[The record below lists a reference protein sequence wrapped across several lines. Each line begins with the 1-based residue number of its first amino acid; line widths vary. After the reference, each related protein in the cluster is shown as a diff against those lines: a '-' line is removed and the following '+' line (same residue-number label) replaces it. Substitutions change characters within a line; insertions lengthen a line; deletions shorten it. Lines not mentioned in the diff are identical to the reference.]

1 MNQMTIKID
10 RMPERPKLDA
20 LDACVSLQS
29 EVVDGPC
36 RRRGPSIELTAASR
50 VKFIAEIITV
60 TVSPNIAKAKH
71 RAASM
76 ISDGYELMFGGQELV
91 KHYPPK
97 RLFRS
102 SVSFIPGCAD
112 EASI

>member
-1 MNQMTIKID
+1 MNRMTIKID
-10 RMPERPKLDA
+10 RMPERQKSDA
-20 LDACVSLQS
+20 TNARIFPQS
-29 EVVDGPC
+29 KVVDGPC

-50 VKFIAEIITV
+50 VKFIAGIFTV

-91 KHYPPK
+91 KHYLPE
-97 RLFRS
+97 RLFRG
-102 SVSFIPGCAD
+102 SVSFIPGCTD
-112 EASI
+112 EAST